1 MENNIDD
8 VLTASVKKR
17 INSMKPENGKL
28 SSSSSITVV
37 ELLTLL
43 TVAIAKYAALSLLA
57 WWGWSSCAIA
67 FGFPEVSYLQTIS
80 ILVLIRSIMVV
91 MVDPIITNLQKKN
104 EQK

>member
-8 VLTASVKKR
+8 ALTASVKKR
-17 INSMKPENGKL
+17 INSMKPENGKP

-43 TVAIAKYAALSLLA
+43 TVAIAKYASLSLLA

-80 ILVLIRSIMVV
+80 ILVLIRSIKVV
-91 MVDPIITNLQKKN
+91 MVDPITNLQKKN